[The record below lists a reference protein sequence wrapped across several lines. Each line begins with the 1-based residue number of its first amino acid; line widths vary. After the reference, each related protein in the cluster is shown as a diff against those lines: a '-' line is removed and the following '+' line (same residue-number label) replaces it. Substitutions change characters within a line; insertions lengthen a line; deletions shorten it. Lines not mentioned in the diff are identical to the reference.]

1 MTQMPSLNQRQASR
15 LIVTDGEGRVLLLR
29 HVRKSGETF
38 WAPPGGGLEEG
49 ETFEHAAS
57 REGREELGVAE
68 LRLTFLWEEMTDFAY
83 VDGPVRQQERFF
95 LAEGDLS
102 NLLCGVQLAHQQEG
116 ILEAKWWTL
125 NEVKSSVEP
134 IFPLGLVGHLKE
146 RLGSR
151 GVTE

>member
-1 MTQMPSLNQRQASR
+1 MIQTLNKRQASR
-15 LIVTDGEGRVLLLR
+15 LILINNEGRVLLFR

-49 ETFEHAAS
+49 ETFEHAAL
-57 REGREELGVAE
+57 REAKEELGVTE
-68 LRLTFLWEEMTDFAY
+68 FTFTFLWEEMTDFAY

-102 NLLCGVQLAHQQEG
+102 NLLCGVQQAHQQEG

-125 NEVKSSVEP
+125 NEVKSSAEP
-134 IFPLGLVGHLKE
+134 VFPLGLVGHLKE

-151 GVTE
+151 KR